1 MANTKQAK
9 KRAGQSEKRR
19 ARNRSVVTRVRNV
32 VKNLRKTAETEAAKV
47 GDMLASAVSE
57 LDVAVRKGVLHRKT
71 ASRLKSR
78 IAKTT
83 NKAAKAAGAPPAAKA
98 APKAKAAK
106 KAK

>member
-9 KRAGQSEKRR
+9 KRAAQSDRR
-19 ARNRSVVTRVRNV
+19 RVRNRSVVTKVRNV

-47 GDMLASAVSE
+47 GELLSNAVSD

-78 IAKTT
+78 ISKTVNRAKKT
-83 NKAAKAAGAPPAAKA
+83 
-98 APKAKAAK
+98 AAK
-106 KAK
+106 K

>member
-1 MANTKQAK
+1 M
-9 KRAGQSEKRR
+9 
-19 ARNRSVVTRVRNV
+19 TRGNV
-32 VKNLRKTAETEAAKV
+32 GKDPRKTAETEAAKL

-57 LDVAVRKGVLHRKT
+57 LDVAVRKGVLNRKT